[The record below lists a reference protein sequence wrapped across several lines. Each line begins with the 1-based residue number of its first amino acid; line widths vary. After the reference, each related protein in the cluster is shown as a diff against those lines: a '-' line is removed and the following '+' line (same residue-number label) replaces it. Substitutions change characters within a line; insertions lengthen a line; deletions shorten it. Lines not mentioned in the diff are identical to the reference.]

1 MKSVLLAEL
10 AKLKRGPA
18 KAVRWMSRPRI
29 RWSHRPADSCWH
41 RLAGPRSFL
50 LCGLNH
56 GFRLHLYH
64 SRRIDIRLI
73 AFAGPLLY
81 SCYRCSAF
89 ASRCSRATGADTQ
102 SESGWTRTRQVAN

>member
-1 MKSVLLAEL
+1 MDVKAAYKMESSASGFMLAPVGRT
-10 AKLKRGPA
+10 AFF
-18 KAVRWMSRPRI
+18 W
-29 RWSHRPADSCWH
+29 
-41 RLAGPRSFL
+41 

-64 SRRIDIRLI
+64 SRRDDIRLI

-102 SESGWTRTRQVAN
+102 SGSGWTRTRQVAN